1 MAPSRNSPLS
11 GASIRIRNRTWLQGT
26 ILVGLAGYAVA
37 TVLQAATSGLAA
49 LPRLTEPWGLVGFA
63 VALVLMLRGRL
74 AAGTV
79 LALGV
84 AWIEM
89 ATDFLF
95 TPWGI
100 RSAAA
105 PTLPLVVLAAGMVA
119 GPWGSRVV
127 AGVTAVWVPLALLVG
142 HHVLGRGP
150 GIPVQDLITVAA
162 FEIAVLGTA
171 IGLELVLRTFG
182 EVLQV
187 ARDSERRTTEL
198 LEASP
203 DAIVGIAPEGDVEAF
218 NREAARVFGC
228 PRAAVLGR
236 PASALA
242 IRALDGGE
250 PLSWDAVGGEGR
262 PGEVL
267 AAGTGLHLE
276 VNARDVEREDGRR
289 GRILTLRDV
298 TERRAAEEHA
308 RRLEQHVR
316 DAQKLESL
324 GLLAGGIAHDFNNL
338 LTVVGGYAA
347 LLAETGDPEVQG
359 LSREVLAAQRR
370 GALLT
375 RQLLTFA
382 RRDVAQPEPLDLGAL
397 LLDVGKLVAR
407 VVGESVA
414 LDLDPRSPCPLIAD
428 AGRVEQVI
436 LNLAANARDAMPG
449 GGTLYLGCRYDPA
462 AAEVTLEVTDT
473 GTGMDAATRERL
485 FEPFFTTKP
494 RGKGTGL
501 GLATAHGI
509 VTAAGGRIEVASEVG
524 RGTTFR
530 VVWPACEP
538 GRVARVTDQVQ
549 RPTPPG
555 EGRILLV
562 EDDAHARAFVERML
576 ARGGYSVTTAQSG
589 TEAVALLAG
598 HGGAIDLLLTD
609 VAMPGMTGPDLAA
622 WVARRMPR
630 LPVLFMSGHLDDA
643 LGDPRFDPVEDLIL
657 KPFTADELLR
667 RVAAKLQAT
676 APPTA

>member
-1 MAPSRNSPLS
+1 MVPSRNSPLS

-26 ILVGLAGYAVA
+26 IVVGLASYAVA

-49 LPRLTEPWGLVGFA
+49 LSRLTEPWGCW
-63 VALVLMLRGRL
+63 LRHRARPDAAGHL
-74 AAGTV
+74 TAGTV
-79 LALGV
+79 LALAV

-89 ATDFLF
+89 VADMLF

-100 RSAAA
+100 RSAAT

-127 AGVTAVWVPLALLVG
+127 AGFTALWVPLALLFG

-150 GIPVQDLITVAA
+150 GIPVADLIALAT
-162 FEIAVLGTA
+162 FEIALLGSA

-187 ARDSERRTTEL
+187 ARDNERRATEL

-203 DAIVGIAPEGDVEAF
+203 DAIVGIAPEGGVEAF

-242 IRALDGGE
+242 IRSLDGE
-250 PLSWDAVGGEGR
+250 QPLAWDAVGGEGR
-262 PGEVL
+262 PGEVI
-267 AAGTGLHLE
+267 AADTGLRLE

-347 LLAETGDPEVQG
+347 LLAEAGDPEVQK

-407 VVGESVA
+407 WSGSRW
-414 LDLDPRSPCPLIAD
+414 RSIS
-428 AGRVEQVI
+428 
-436 LNLAANARDAMPG
+436 
-449 GGTLYLGCRYDPA
+449 
-462 AAEVTLEVTDT
+462 
-473 GTGMDAATRERL
+473 TR
-485 FEPFFTTKP
+485 
-494 RGKGTGL
+494 
-501 GLATAHGI
+501 
-509 VTAAGGRIEVASEVG
+509 
-524 RGTTFR
+524 
-530 VVWPACEP
+530 
-538 GRVARVTDQVQ
+538 
-549 RPTPPG
+549 
-555 EGRILLV
+555 
-562 EDDAHARAFVERML
+562 
-576 ARGGYSVTTAQSG
+576 
-589 TEAVALLAG
+589 
-598 HGGAIDLLLTD
+598 
-609 VAMPGMTGPDLAA
+609 
-622 WVARRMPR
+622 
-630 LPVLFMSGHLDDA
+630 
-643 LGDPRFDPVEDLIL
+643 
-657 KPFTADELLR
+657 
-667 RVAAKLQAT
+667 
-676 APPTA
+676 APPAR